1 MTSPPLNVVFYFDSS
16 ALVKRYVTEVG
27 STWVIALCN
36 PSSNNTIATAQIT
49 KAEAAAAFASKY
61 RSGSW
66 PQADYTAALQD
77 PSHDFAHEFLLV
89 DIDQALVDLA
99 VDLTQRQKL
108 RGYDAIQLAAALTLN
123 NILVQQAQSSS
134 FTFITADADLLQAAQ
149 NESLLTEN
157 PNLRP

>member
-1 MTSPPLNVVFYFDSS
+1 MTSPLPTVVFYFDSS
-16 ALVKRYVTEVG
+16 ALVKRYATEAG

-61 RSGSW
+61 RNDGW
-66 PQADYTAALQD
+66 PQAHYAAALQD
-77 PSHDFAHEFLLV
+77 LTHDFAHQYL
-89 DIDQALVDLA
+89 LVDLA

-123 NILVQQAQSSS
+123 SILVQAQASPL
-134 FTFITADADLLQAAQ
+134 TFITADTDLLQAAQ